1 MTDMPRSRVQMNADY
16 DVVLFNALR
25 VYYFRTK
32 VAETES
38 ETPPEI
44 QAALKN
50 ILTIIR
56 RTFASNGNEL
66 HDRLQW
72 PLFLAGIETDDGF
85 YSDWILS
92 RISKN
97 RARAALAT
105 VIQRQTY
112 SGKSV
117 KRLSIHQIRSLLYKG
132 QEGDYLTLPG
142 AGRDSFWDTLEEF

>member
-1 MTDMPRSRVQMNADY
+1 M
-16 DVVLFNALR
+16 
-25 VYYFRTK
+25 YYFRTT

-38 ETPPEI
+38 EAPSDIRT
-44 QAALKN
+44 ALKD
-50 ILTIIR
+50 IMTIIR

-97 RARAALAT
+97 RSKVALET
-105 VIQRQTY
+105 VIHRQTY
-112 SGKSV
+112 SGRRL
-117 KRLSIHQIRSLLYKG
+117 KRLTINQIRFLLLESQASGSLSLSG
-132 QEGDYLTLPG
+132 V
-142 AGRDSFWDTLEEF
+142 GRDSFWDTLAEF